1 MKVLKGKIIS
11 GIGEFAQWMESL
23 ESYYSYK
30 TGIKLFPKTI
40 QVYLEE
46 PLTCHEPISCYIN
59 GAEGVIMTINDVG
72 VAHIS
77 PSCDSV
83 ELTKNNGEEVEIVI
97 PVLENVVI

>member
-30 TGIKLFPKTI
+30 TGMKLFPKTI

-46 PLTCHEPISCYIN
+46 PFSCQEPIACYIN
-59 GAEGVIMTINDVG
+59 GAEGIIMAINEVG
-72 VAHIS
+72 VAQIS
-77 PSCDSV
+77 PSCDGV
-83 ELTKNNGEEVEIVI
+83 ELTNHDGEEVEIVI
-97 PVLENVVI
+97 PVLENVVM

>member
-11 GIGEFAQWMESL
+11 GIGEFAQWMENL

-40 QVYLEE
+40 QVYIEE
-46 PLTCHEPISCYIN
+46 PLVCHEPIPCYIN
-59 GAEGVIMTINDVG
+59 GAEGKIMTMNEVG
-72 VAHIS
+72 IAQIS

-83 ELTKNNGEEVEIVI
+83 GLAKNDGEEVEIVI
-97 PVLENVVI
+97 PVVENIGM